1 MPPTMTDVRTATP
14 WPRAREVARDLPR
27 VLEPVPSSPGA
38 AVERVLAQPVTARS
52 DLPGFD
58 TSSMDGWA
66 VSGDGPWP
74 VVGEVLAGSAPPT
87 VAPGSAVVIAT
98 GAAVPESCDEIVRR
112 EAGQVQNGVLYAERV
127 GSGHDIRPRGEECR
141 AGDVLVAAGAV
152 VTPAVAGL
160 VAAAGVDEVLV
171 VAQPRVHLLLLGD
184 ELLDAGIPTAG
195 RVRDSLGPQL
205 PGWVARL
212 GGRVTGVTR
221 VPDTVAAL
229 VAALEDSRDC
239 DVVMTTGGTAAGP
252 VDCLHR
258 ALAEVG
264 AGLVVDSVAVRPGHP
279 MMLADWDGLP
289 VLGLPGNPQS
299 AVVALMSLGEP
310 LLSRMRGLGGSLLIP
325 ITLTAALAA
334 PQTEHRLVLGRVD
347 DGRFTAV
354 SHLGSAMLRG
364 LAAAQGFAVLPPGGA
379 EAGALVDWLPLP

>member
-1 MPPTMTDVRTATP
+1 MTDSRAAVS
-14 WPRAREVARDLPR
+14 WHRARELARGSATTLPPAELPLGR
-27 VLEPVPSSPGA
+27 
-38 AVERVLAQPVTARS
+38 AVERVLAHPVSARV

-74 VVGEVLAGSAPPT
+74 VVGEVLAGGEPPT
-87 VAPGSAVVIAT
+87 VSIGDAVVIAT
-98 GAAVPESCDEIVRR
+98 GAAVPAACDEVIRR
-112 EAGQVQNGVLYAERV
+112 ESGVVRDGVLHADRV
-127 GSGHDIRPRGEECR
+127 AAGHDIRPRGEECR
-141 AGDVLVAAGAV
+141 VGDELAAAGAL

-160 VAAAGVDEVLV
+160 LSAAGVDDVLV
-171 VAQPRVHLLLLGD
+171 AAEPRVNLLLLGD
-184 ELLDAGIPTAG
+184 ELLDEGIPPVG

-212 GGRVTGVTR
+212 GGCVTSVTR
-221 VPDTVAAL
+221 VPDTVDAL
-229 VAALEDSRDC
+229 VAALEAARDC

-264 AGLVVDSVAVRPGHP
+264 ADLLVDSVAVRPGHP
-279 MMLADWDGLP
+279 MMLADWNGLP

-299 AVVALMSLGEP
+299 AVVALMSLGQP
-310 LLSRMRGLGGSLLIP
+310 LLDQMRGVAERP
-325 ITLTAALAA
+325 PDTVFLTEQLAA
-334 PQTEHRLVLGRVD
+334 PAAENRLVLGNVE
-347 DGRFTAV
+347 GEQFTAT

-364 LAAAQGFAVLPPGGA
+364 LAAAAGFAVLPPGGA
-379 EAGALVDWLPLP
+379 AAGARVAWLPLP